1 VVLKRWL
8 FSCEEGDKKDEG
20 EMIWKIEDP
29 SVDVL
34 CHARPL
40 CVRERERERV
50 DEREWERERESVC
63 VSVFWVIVAIWGK
76 GYSGSEILGEE

>member
-1 VVLKRWL
+1 MDLWWVLCVVVVLKRWL
-8 FSCEEGDKKDEG
+8 LSCEEEDKKDEG

-40 CVRERERERV
+40 CERERK
-50 DEREWERERESVC
+50 RESWSDRQTECVC
-63 VSVFWVIVAIWGK
+63 VLGD
-76 GYSGSEILGEE
+76 SGN